1 MAIVQIS
8 RITQRKGLQENL
20 PQLAGAEFG
29 WSIDQRRLYIGN
41 GLLEEGA
48 PVIGNTEILTE
59 FSNLSQYLPTPTT
72 VTLYNNTASPTVFV
86 SIPTSTTTAITLNYR
101 ISRSNTVR
109 SGSLTLVVG
118 SVYEDNFV
126 QNLDTGIILTAA
138 ETGSNLTI
146 SYTATNTGV
155 DATISYTLDYIS

>member
-29 WSIDQRRLYIGN
+29 WSIDQRKLYIGN

-59 FSNLSQYLPTPTT
+59 FSDLSQFLPTPTT
-72 VTLYNNTASPTVFV
+72 TTLYNNTVSQTVF
-86 SIPTSTTTAITLNYR
+86 ITLPTSTSTAMTLNYR
-101 ISRSNTVR
+101 ISRSNAVR
-109 SGSLTLVVG
+109 QGTLTSTVG

-138 ETGSNLTI
+138 EIGSNLTI

-155 DATISYTLDYIS
+155 DATISYFLQYIS